1 MGRLADSTFRRLSL
15 GALQFSLQPANL
27 RYEPSRVGYKSQ
39 TGSVGRGL
47 LGRIT
52 SSESLRRGRDGR
64 RARRGADEPRT
75 GVVRDTRTAH

>member
-1 MGRLADSTFRRLSL
+1 MGRLQKILFGVAWRAAVLLAARQSPLH
-15 GALQFSLQPANL
+15 
-27 RYEPSRVGYKSQ
+27 EPSRVGYKSQ
-39 TGSVGRGL
+39 TGLVGRGL